1 MGKFFDSGEIFE
13 NFLSLGTFQ
22 KITFSHAKKNHYMML
37 SSEYI
42 QIDGSVIQDQYSEWK
57 RQLLHENKDKDTLD
71 IWTTDGE
78 LVT

>member
-1 MGKFFDSGEIFE
+1 MQNLPVYGNARLGK
-13 NFLSLGTFQ
+13 FLSLGTFQ

-57 RQLLHENKDKDTLD
+57 RRLLHENKDKDTHY
-71 IWTTDGE
+71 
-78 LVT
+78 